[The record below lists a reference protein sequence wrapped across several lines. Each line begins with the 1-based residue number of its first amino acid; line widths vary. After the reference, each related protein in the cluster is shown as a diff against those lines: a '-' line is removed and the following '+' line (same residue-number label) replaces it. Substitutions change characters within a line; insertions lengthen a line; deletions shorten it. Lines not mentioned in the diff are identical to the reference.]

1 MVISEQILSTFI
13 GFGIG
18 IMLYLV
24 ITSCVNKY
32 LWRKLKRHI
41 IEAIEALDLWDAMD
55 EPVLTGDLFKTIVT
69 YLDTHK
75 YRHCFHERGGAF
87 WLACALAEIRQSRC
101 KRGNH

>member
-32 LWRKLKRHI
+32 LWWKLKRHV
-41 IEAIEALDLWDAMD
+41 IEAVEALDLWDAMD
-55 EPVLTGDLFKTIVT
+55 EHGLTGDLFKTITT

-75 YRHCFHERGGAF
+75 YRHCFHGRGGAF
-87 WLACALAEIRQSRC
+87 WLALTLSEIRA
-101 KRGNH
+101 KHEKG